1 MVATAVLLFVL
12 SLSISSS
19 ADDALSC
26 SEKGFSTD
34 VLCSS
39 CEDLKKF
46 NLLPI
51 VEDCLKCC
59 QSTSDEEKVPY
70 YLIDDINFYKTIG
83 CLLLRH
89 YLVENEARQ

>member
-1 MVATAVLLFVL
+1 MVATVLLFVL
-12 SLSISSS
+12 SLTISSS
-19 ADDALSC
+19 ADDTSSC
-26 SEKGFSTD
+26 SEKGFSTN

-59 QSTSDEEKVPY
+59 QSTSDEEKVLY
-70 YLIDDINFYKTIG
+70 HLINDINFI
-83 CLLLRH
+83 
-89 YLVENEARQ
+89 